1 MIVSRRYAGLPP
13 AQVVILSGALDRT
26 VQGGAKSDFWTP
38 MGFIGPQKSGNLGS
52 LLPVMALSVLLL
64 IIPSS
69 GYCQGAQGSQVQPPA
84 QASGIID
91 RIIAG
96 EHRYVENLKKYSP
109 RVETYLQYDDADT
122 ELGDKVRKD
131 AYFLGR
137 MSFAGK
143 PQEIS
148 FTPVALGDFHW
159 LHSGLRR
166 FKAPFVTR
174 LMVDQFMTATLVDA
188 QTFDTQH
195 YSFEPVGW
203 EYLGDV
209 RCLALDVHPQGR
221 KIEGAFEGRIWVEDR
236 NYAIVRLNGVRVNP
250 RRLRFYTHFD
260 SWREN
265 LQPHE
270 WLPVY
275 IYSEESDPGSP
286 LRYKA
291 TTRLWGYDLT
301 APRQQEA
308 WTKILVDAPVPVRDS
323 SDAASDLSPVE
334 GKRQME
340 LEAEQNVLWRLEKA
354 GLIAPPGP
362 VDKIAE
368 TVLNNLVVT
377 NNLTSLPTLHC
388 RVLLTSPLESFP
400 LRYTIV
406 LSRGLL
412 DVLPDEPGLAM
423 ILAHELAHVVLGHK
437 LDTMYAFNDRLILR
451 DEDLLQRLD
460 FAREPKEEAAADAKA
475 VEFLKNSPYKDKLG
489 NAGLFLRAAA
499 AAAPHTP
506 ELFGAHL
513 GDRMVTLQ
521 GGVRLG
527 ALMGSA
533 PELQP
538 SKTDQIAALPLG
550 SRVQVNA
557 WDGSVSFPNRK
568 SVALVDPSEKMPFQ
582 LAPQFPHLTRYE
594 EVNGT
599 NVAAQQSK

>member
-1 MIVSRRYAGLPP
+1 MVVTRRYARSPLKQP
-13 AQVVILSGALDRT
+13 VILSG
-26 VQGGAKSDFWTP
+26 K
-38 MGFIGPQKSGNLGS
+38 MNLSS
-52 LLPVMALSVLLL
+52 LPFLLAPAILLL
-64 IIPSS
+64 IIPAS
-69 GYCQGAQGSQVQPPA
+69 GYGQRSAAPPQPPA
-84 QASGIID
+84 QASSIID
-91 RIIAG
+91 RVIAG
-96 EHRYVENLKKYSP
+96 ERRYVENLKKYAP
-109 RVETYLQYDDADT
+109 RVETYLQYDDADAQ
-122 ELGDKVRKD
+122 LGDKVTKD

-137 MSFAGK
+137 MSFEGK

-148 FTPVALGDFHW
+148 FTPVAGSDFSW
-159 LHSGLRR
+159 LHHGVRAL
-166 FKAPFVTR
+166 KTPFTSR
-174 LMVDQFMTATLVDA
+174 LMVDQFMTATMVDA

-209 RCLALDVHPQGR
+209 RCLAIDVHPQGR
-221 KIEGAFEGRIWVEDR
+221 KLEGAFEGRIWVEDH
-236 NYAIVRLNGVRVNP
+236 NYSIVRLNGVRVNP

-265 LQPHE
+265 LQPQE

-275 IYSEESDPGSP
+275 IYSEETDPGSRI
-286 LRYKA
+286 RYRA
-291 TTRLWGYDLT
+291 NTRLWGYDLT

-308 WTKILVDAPVPVRDS
+308 WTKILVDAPAPVRDT

-354 GLIAPPGP
+354 GLVAAPGP

-377 NNLTSLPTLHC
+377 NNLTGLPPLHC
-388 RVLLTSPLESFP
+388 RVMLTSTLESFP

-412 DVLPDEPGLAM
+412 DVLPDEPSLAM

-451 DEDLLQRLD
+451 DEDVLERLD
-460 FAREPKEEAAADAKA
+460 FAREPREEEAADAKA

-499 AAAPHTP
+499 AAEPHTP

-513 GDRMVTLQ
+513 GDRLVTVQ

-527 ALMGSA
+527 AVMGSA
-533 PELQP
+533 PALEP
-538 SKTDQIAALPLG
+538 AKTDQIAALPLG

-557 WDGSVSFPNRK
+557 WDGSVTFPNRK

-582 LAPQFPHLTRYE
+582 IAPQFPHLTRYD
-594 EVNGT
+594 EVSGT
-599 NVAAQQSK
+599 KVAAQQSK

>member
-1 MIVSRRYAGLPP
+1 
-13 AQVVILSGALDRT
+13 
-26 VQGGAKSDFWTP
+26 
-38 MGFIGPQKSGNLGS
+38 
-52 LLPVMALSVLLL
+52 
-64 IIPSS
+64 
-69 GYCQGAQGSQVQPPA
+69 
-84 QASGIID
+84 
-91 RIIAG
+91 
-96 EHRYVENLKKYSP
+96 
-109 RVETYLQYDDADT
+109 
-122 ELGDKVRKD
+122 
-131 AYFLGR
+131 
-137 MSFAGK
+137 
-143 PQEIS
+143 
-148 FTPVALGDFHW
+148 
-159 LHSGLRR
+159 
-166 FKAPFVTR
+166 
-174 LMVDQFMTATLVDA
+174 
-188 QTFDTQH
+188 
-195 YSFEPVGW
+195 
-203 EYLGDV
+203 
-209 RCLALDVHPQGR
+209 
-221 KIEGAFEGRIWVEDR
+221 
-236 NYAIVRLNGVRVNP
+236 
-250 RRLRFYTHFD
+250 
-260 SWREN
+260 
-265 LQPHE
+265 
-270 WLPVY
+270 
-275 IYSEESDPGSP
+275 
-286 LRYKA
+286 
-291 TTRLWGYDLT
+291 
-301 APRQQEA
+301 
-308 WTKILVDAPVPVRDS
+308 
-323 SDAASDLSPVE
+323 
-334 GKRQME
+334 ME